1 MKNYS
6 FTFFVLLSF
15 FFLGQG
21 NAQKKQFKHTVTI
34 NDTQEN
40 VWNALM
46 DYSNFKLWDSNI
58 VDVRCPD
65 QLKKKQSCQ
74 VIVESGQIYDVEIF
88 EIIENESYT
97 LRYNLPTGTLYMQ
110 RTLKAGSPL
119 ELSET
124 VWYRGISQKTFERYK
139 GTDYEESLKEKWV
152 GFKNYMEKSAR
163 DGK

>member
-1 MKNYS
+1 MKKYS
-6 FTFFVLLSF
+6 FALFALLSF
-15 FFLGQG
+15 FILGQG

-46 DYSNFKLWDSNI
+46 DYSSYKLWDNNI

-65 QLKKKQSCQ
+65 ELKKRQNCQ

-88 EIIENESYT
+88 EIVENESCT

-139 GTDYEESLKEKWV
+139 GENYEESIKEKLV
-152 GFKNYMEKSAR
+152 GFKNYIEKTSGN
-163 DGK
+163 GK